1 MEGVSMSLEGSRMK
15 EEDSYIANVFQR
27 YPVELVR
34 GKGAYV
40 WDSNGKAYID
50 FMAGY
55 GVALVGHCNDKVVDA
70 VKRQAERL
78 ITCHCSC
85 YNDTRLEFLRRL
97 VSVAPKGLNKVFLCN
112 SGAEACEAAIKIAR
126 KYTKRHGIVA
136 AVNSFHG
143 KTMGALSITYAS
155 KYREPFKP
163 LLDGVNFVPYSNAD
177 RLEELLEQ
185 DSRERRSIGAVI
197 LEPIQGE
204 GGINVPDDGYL
215 ARVRELCNKYDLLLI
230 LDEIQSGLGRT
241 GMLWASE
248 HWGVV
253 PDVMCI
259 AKGMAGGVPMGAV
272 LARQEVMD
280 ALKVGEHS
288 NTFGGNPLACAAA
301 KATLDCIIEDDL
313 VGNASRMGKYMK
325 DGLLALKD
333 KHKVV
338 RDVRGLGLML
348 GVELRFDVRDVLM
361 DGLSHGLMMLYSG
374 RNVIRLLPP
383 LVVDEDIASRAL
395 SILDRLL
402 TREEERR
409 GVV

>member
-1 MEGVSMSLEGSRMK
+1 MNVEESRMK
-15 EEDSYIANVFQR
+15 EEDSYIANVFHR

-85 YNDTRLEFLRRL
+85 YNDIRLEFLRRL
-97 VSVAPKGLNKVFLCN
+97 VSVAPKGLSKVFLCN

-177 RLEELLEQ
+177 RLKELLEQ

-215 ARVRELCNKYDLLLI
+215 ATVRELCNKYDLLLI

-272 LARQEVMD
+272 LAREEVMD

-301 KATLDCIIEDDL
+301 KTTLDCIIEDDL
-313 VGNASRMGKYMK
+313 VSNASRIGRYMK

-348 GVELRFDVRDVLM
+348 GVELRFDVKDVLM

-383 LVVDEDIASRAL
+383 LIIDEDIASRAL
-395 SILDRLL
+395 SILDTLL
-402 TREEERR
+402 AREEERR

>member
-1 MEGVSMSLEGSRMK
+1 MSLEEHILRMK

-40 WDSNGKAYID
+40 WDSSGKAYID

-55 GVALVGHCNDKVVDA
+55 GVALVGHCNERVVDA
-70 VKRQAERL
+70 IKRQAERL

-85 YNDTRLEFLRRL
+85 YNDVRLELLRRL
-97 VSVAPKGLNKVFLCN
+97 VDVAPKGLSKVFLCN

-204 GGINVPDDGYL
+204 GGINVPEDGYL

-241 GMLWASE
+241 GRLWASE

-301 KATLDCIIEDDL
+301 KATLDCIVEDDL
-313 VGNASRMGKYMK
+313 VGNASRIGRYMK

-333 KHKVV
+333 RHKVV

-348 GVELRFDVRDVLM
+348 GIELRFDVRDVLM

-383 LVVDEDIASRAL
+383 LIIDEDIASRAL
-395 SILDRLL
+395 SILDTLL
-402 TREEERR
+402 AREEERR